1 MSKKLEEINTLLLY
15 QVLKLTQMSLF
26 FQICYSSL
34 SKIVICLEYI
44 FWQKFSEANIVHRW
58 THKFIGLT

>member
-26 FQICYSSL
+26 FQFCYSL
-34 SKIVICLEYI
+34 LPKIVICLEYF

-58 THKFIGLT
+58 TNQSISLT